1 MAKVAHLVP
10 ADSRSIVHHRRA
22 MYHVVPKDQSV
33 QNLDEPEGI
42 LWNTMDTPSLGA

>member
-1 MAKVAHLVP
+1 MF
-10 ADSRSIVHHRRA
+10 
-22 MYHVVPKDQSV
+22 HVVPKDLGV